1 MPFLELSVCEQ
12 LDWLVNFPLRLD
24 GKRKMSLGTI
34 PLWPGLVVQWLRERG
49 CWGVLRLECL
59 SLCAVGG

>member
-12 LDWLVNFPLRLD
+12 LDWLVNFPLGLD

-34 PLWPGLVVQWLRERG
+34 PLWPRWSGLVVRWFSG
-49 CWGVLRLECL
+49 
-59 SLCAVGG
+59 